1 MLGSR
6 VPEKGP
12 TIKGS
17 KPKFMTEV
25 ARKQSDEVSVE
36 DEAFGDTDENI
47 VRAGGAA
54 TSKAALKQET
64 SQGRI
69 VNHRPTD
76 SLRIKETQNV
86 DIYDDEHD

>member
-1 MLGSR
+1 MLGNR
-6 VPEKGP
+6 VPEQGP

-17 KPKFMTEV
+17 KPKVMTEV

-54 TSKAALKQET
+54 TSKAALKPET
-64 SQGRI
+64 SQVRI
-69 VNHRPTD
+69 VNHHPTD
-76 SLRIKETQNV
+76 SLRIKET
-86 DIYDDEHD
+86 